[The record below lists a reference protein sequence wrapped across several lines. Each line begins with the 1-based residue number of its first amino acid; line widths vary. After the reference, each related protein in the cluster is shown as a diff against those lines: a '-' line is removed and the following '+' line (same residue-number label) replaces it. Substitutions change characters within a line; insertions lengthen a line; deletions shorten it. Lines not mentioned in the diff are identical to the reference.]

1 MDVDPKNCIKV
12 AEILKNLSH
21 PQRLMILCYLSMK
34 PRNVNKLS
42 ELTDCSQSAVSQFL
56 TRMKHQGLIDSDR
69 DGHFVN
75 YKIADPK
82 IMELMESLHKIYG
95 EGI

>member
-1 MDVDPKNCIKV
+1 MNIKLKHCKKV

-21 PQRLMILCYLSMK
+21 PQRLMILCHLSIQ
-34 PRNVNKLS
+34 PRNVNELS

-56 TRMKHQGLIDSDR
+56 SRMKHQGLIESDR
-69 DGHFVN
+69 EGHFVN

-82 IMELMESLHKIYG
+82 IMELMESLHSIYG
-95 EGI
+95 ES

>member
-1 MDVDPKNCIKV
+1 MNIELKHCEKV

-34 PRNVNKLS
+34 PRNVNELS

-56 TRMKHQGLIDSDR
+56 SRMKHQGLIESDR
-69 DGHFVN
+69 EGHFVN

-82 IMELMESLHKIYG
+82 IMELMESLHRIYG
-95 EGI
+95 ES

>member
-1 MDVDPKNCIKV
+1 MMDVDPKNCKKV

-21 PQRLMILCYLSMK
+21 PERLMILCYLSMSPK
-34 PRNVNKLS
+34 NVNELA
-42 ELTDCSQSAVSQFL
+42 ELTECSQSAVSQFL
-56 TRMKHQGLIDSDR
+56 RRMKHQGLIDSER

-82 IMELMESLHKIYG
+82 IKELIESLHRIYG
-95 EGI
+95 

>member
-1 MDVDPKNCIKV
+1 MNVDPKNCKKV

-21 PQRLMILCYLSMK
+21 PDRLMILCYLSIK
-34 PRNVNKLS
+34 PRNVNELS
-42 ELTDCSQSAVSQFL
+42 ELTECSQSAVSQFL
-56 TRMKHQGLIDSDR
+56 SRMKHQGLIESDR
-69 DGHFVN
+69 EGHFVN

-95 EGI
+95 EA